1 MYRNFT
7 TQITLNSSIVRL
19 SSPLTNGVPP
29 KEVVLSFESA
39 MAMDRS
45 DVLRKGFAEKILL
58 ESGYACVSFLCN
70 EPHWYRPKDVQD
82 FIQSDYLRKFLG
94 RYDKVHTYGSSM
106 GGFAALAFADV
117 VGADNAIAMAPITS
131 LSVDSAPWETRFR
144 NGAKR
149 NWNTPFNDGVK
160 SISTPKSI
168 WLIYDPL
175 SPDMPHVDR
184 LREHVGSRLR
194 EVPWPN
200 AGHGIGA
207 KLLQKGA
214 LKTITTMCLTDT
226 TAMPATTYLSDIDL
240 VNRNGQSSGASGSTD
255 DTENGFLKKPA
266 THDPAKSS
274 VVAADRPQFFHRLRA
289 KLIRR

>member
-45 DVLRKGFAEKILL
+45 DVLRK
-58 ESGYACVSFLCN
+58 
-70 EPHWYRPKDVQD
+70 
-82 FIQSDYLRKFLG
+82 
-94 RYDKVHTYGSSM
+94 
-106 GGFAALAFADV
+106 GFAALAFADV

-184 LREHVGSRLR
+184 LREHGGSRLR

-266 THDPAKSS
+266 THDSAKSS